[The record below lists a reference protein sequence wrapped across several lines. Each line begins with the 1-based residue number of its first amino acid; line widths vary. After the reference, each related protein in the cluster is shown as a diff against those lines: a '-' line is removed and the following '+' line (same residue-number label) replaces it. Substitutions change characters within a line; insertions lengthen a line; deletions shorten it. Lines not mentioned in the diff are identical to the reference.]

1 MPHAE
6 KRDGKLTGFWYG
18 EVDRRHKGG
27 ERFRRRFETKAKAEG
42 YEAYVK
48 ATGEEPPG
56 LAEGDITGRTFASVA
71 AVQGGLRAQRGLCAS
86 GRSWWPQISQRFTPR
101 AVVIAQAGALLRDF
115 ESRSGVFSLRL
126 GGGGGPIQSRCE
138 LMRADARVTQTCVT
152 DNHRLRRSVGFHCC

>member
-56 LAEGDITGRTFASVA
+56 LAEGDITGRTFTSVA
-71 AVQGGLRAQRGLCAS
+71 AGCKEARRTQGGLCAS
-86 GRSWWPQISQRFTPR
+86 CHRGGPTALHDTRGGDSRSRGFTPR
-101 AVVIAQAGALLRDF
+101 F
-115 ESRSGVFSLRL
+115 
-126 GGGGGPIQSRCE
+126 
-138 LMRADARVTQTCVT
+138 
-152 DNHRLRRSVGFHCC
+152 

>member
-56 LAEGDITGRTFASVA
+56 RDEGNITGRTFASVA
-71 AVQGGLRAQRGLCAS
+71 AECKEAGGPKAA
-86 GRSWWPQISQRFTPR
+86 FAPR
-101 AVVIAQAGALLRDF
+101 AAR
-115 ESRSGVFSLRL
+115 
-126 GGGGGPIQSRCE
+126 GGPRFPSASQH
-138 LMRADARVTQTCVT
+138 V
-152 DNHRLRRSVGFHCC
+152 

>member
-48 ATGEEPPG
+48 ATGEEPAG
-56 LAEGDITGRTFASVA
+56 LAEADITGRTFVSA
-71 AVQGGLRAQRGLCAS
+71 AAECKEA
-86 GRSWWPQISQRFTPR
+86 
-101 AVVIAQAGALLRDF
+101 
-115 ESRSGVFSLRL
+115 
-126 GGGGGPIQSRCE
+126 
-138 LMRADARVTQTCVT
+138 
-152 DNHRLRRSVGFHCC
+152 

>member
-27 ERFRRRFETKAKAEG
+27 ERFRRRFETKGKAEG

-56 LAEGDITGRTFASVA
+56 LAEGDMTGRTIRERRCG
-71 AVQGGLRAQRGLCAS
+71 VQVGLRAQRGLCAS
-86 GRSWWPQISQRFTPR
+86 GRGIMATAATTHAPR
-101 AVVIAQAGALLRDF
+101 QSHPSTCYALHPYSPTERN
-115 ESRSGVFSLRL
+115 
-126 GGGGGPIQSRCE
+126 
-138 LMRADARVTQTCVT
+138 
-152 DNHRLRRSVGFHCC
+152 DN

>member
-48 ATGEEPPG
+48 ATGEEKGHLRVGP
-56 LAEGDITGRTFASVA
+56 LLVA
-71 AVQGGLRAQRGLCAS
+71 PDFPSL
-86 GRSWWPQISQRFTPR
+86 SQHAR
-101 AVVIAQAGALLRDF
+101 
-115 ESRSGVFSLRL
+115 
-126 GGGGGPIQSRCE
+126 QS
-138 LMRADARVTQTCVT
+138 
-152 DNHRLRRSVGFHCC
+152 